1 MSGKILVVD
10 DEPGVRKSLAIMLR
24 REGYDV
30 AEAAD
35 AAGALE
41 HLGREVFDLV
51 ITDLRMG
58 EVSGIDLLRAIG
70 QTSPTVPTIVVTA
83 FGTVESAVEA
93 MKLGAFDFVT
103 KPFRPEEI
111 LIRARNALES
121 RRLREEVQQ
130 LRTEAKVA
138 FGLDGI
144 VAVSDS
150 MREVLAKLPRIAQTQ
165 GTVLVTGES
174 GTGKEL
180 VARAV
185 HLASRRAHG
194 PFVSVSCASVPESL
208 LENELFGHVKGAFT
222 GALAA
227 RKGLI
232 EEAHGGTFFLDE
244 VGETPA
250 SIQAKLL
257 RILEDRTLRRLGDNR
272 SIPVDVRIVAATN
285 RDLEAAIRDKV
296 FREDLFY
303 RLNVF
308 RIHLPPL
315 RERREDIP
323 VLARHFSVMHAQ
335 RLGRDCTGFSPE
347 AIQALCLY
355 DFPGNVRELS
365 NMVEQAVALAAES
378 QVELVDLPDA
388 VHPAGPPRFAPET
401 APASPEEPAKTLAEL
416 ERGLIIDRIKAR
428 SGNLNLVAADLG
440 ISRTTLWRR
449 MREYEIELG
458 RWGFA
463 R

>member
-24 REGYDV
+24 REGYEA
-30 AEAAD
+30 AEARD
-35 AAGALE
+35 AAEALE
-41 HLGREVFDLV
+41 QLGREVFDLV

-58 EVSGIDLLRAIG
+58 EVSGIDLLKAIG
-70 QTSPTVPTIVVTA
+70 QANPTVPTIVVTA

-111 LIRARNALES
+111 LLRARNALES
-121 RRLREEVQQ
+121 RRLRAEVQQ
-130 LRTEAKVA
+130 LRTEAKAV
-138 FGLDGI
+138 FGLEGI
-144 VAVSDS
+144 IAVSDG

-165 GTVLVTGES
+165 GTVLITGES

-194 PFVSVSCASVPESL
+194 PFVSVSCASLPEPL

-222 GALAA
+222 GAVAA

-232 EEAHGGTFFLDE
+232 EEAHTGTFFLDE

-257 RILEDRTLRRLGDNR
+257 RVLEERTLRRLGDNR
-272 SIPVDVRIVAATN
+272 SIPIDVRVVAATN
-285 RDLEAAIRDKV
+285 RDLEAAVRDKT

-323 VLARHFSVMHAQ
+323 VLARHFGSLHAQ
-335 RLGRDCTGFSPE
+335 RLARDCTGFSSD
-347 AIQALCLY
+347 AMQALCLH

-365 NMVEQAVALAAES
+365 NIVEQAVALCAGS
-378 QVELVDLPDA
+378 RIELVDLPDA
-388 VHPAGPPRFAPET
+388 VHRVAPRPPEIET
-401 APASPEEPAKTLAEL
+401 VTTSAERPKTLAEL
-416 ERGLIIDRIKAR
+416 ERGLILDRIRAR
-428 SGNLNLVAADLG
+428 SGNLNLVAEDLG

-449 MREYEIELG
+449 MKDYQIELG
-458 RWGFA
+458 RFGFA